1 MVKKKLS
8 FEENLA
14 QLEEIVSKLEEG
26 DIPLEEAINY
36 FKEGMDLSKS
46 CHSILKNVEEQM
58 SLILDEDGELRPFEM
73 EGAE

>member
-1 MVKKKLS
+1 MAKKKQS

-36 FKEGMDLSKS
+36 FKEGMDLSKT
-46 CHSILKNVEEQM
+46 CHSILQKVEEQM
-58 SLILDEDGELRPFEM
+58 SVILEEDGELRPFIV
-73 EGAE
+73 EGEV